1 MPVVELT
8 FDRLSKYL
16 PRAKVDKVLEM
27 LPYAALDIEGVE
39 DRRIRVEYNPNR
51 PDFSSD
57 LGILRAL
64 KGILEVEIGMP
75 RFAIARSR
83 GVSVIVD
90 REVEKIRPYVSALV
104 AMNGRLDDD
113 AIKQLISMQED
124 LNNGIGRRRKK
135 ASIGLHNLD
144 PIQFPAKY
152 TAAGEDYSFVP
163 LAGSSQMTIKQILR
177 DSEAGKQYG
186 HIIEKFGKYPLIVD
200 KAGSVLSLPPIING
214 NTTRIDTKTR
224 NLFVEVTA
232 TDRKAA
238 EDILAVIAV
247 TLQDARFRIGTVS
260 VRSGGGK
267 IATPRMTPTNVV
279 ADLNYVNSVLGLELD
294 SGQIIRCLRKSRLD
308 AIAKGGK
315 IICKV
320 PRYRTDISQP
330 IDIVE
335 EVAIGYGVYNLVPR
349 IPSSS
354 SSGQR
359 NDLSRYFSAI
369 RETLAGLGML
379 ESLNFSLTSSQVQ
392 YDSFG
397 RNSGI
402 ALTVDGSKSV
412 EHEVLRDSLIPS
424 LLHALSRNVHEE
436 YPQRLFEIGK
446 VFYKNREASE
456 RWSAAAVIAHAEAG
470 YSEIKS
476 VVQAML
482 RLCFRKE
489 PSTRAA
495 QNPFFI
501 AGRSAEIL
509 VDNKV
514 IGSVGEIVPLALATL
529 KLRVP
534 VAAFELNLGEF
545 LIKD

>member
-1 MPVVELT
+1 
-8 FDRLSKYL
+8 
-16 PRAKVDKVLEM
+16 
-27 LPYAALDIEGVE
+27 
-39 DRRIRVEYNPNR
+39 
-51 PDFSSD
+51 
-57 LGILRAL
+57 
-64 KGILEVEIGMP
+64 
-75 RFAIARSR
+75 
-83 GVSVIVD
+83 
-90 REVEKIRPYVSALV
+90 
-104 AMNGRLDDD
+104 MNGRLDDD

-186 HIIEKFGKYPLIVD
+186 HILEKFDRYPLIVD

-224 NLFVEVTA
+224 SLFVEVTA

-247 TLQDARFRIGTVS
+247 TLHDAGFRIGTVS

-279 ADLNYVNSVLGLELD
+279 ADLDYVNSVLGLELD
-294 SGQIIRCLRKSRLD
+294 SGQTIRCLRKGRLD
-308 AIAKGGK
+308 ATAKGGK

-320 PRYRTDISQP
+320 PRYRTDISHP

-354 SSGQR
+354 STGQR
-359 NDLSRYFSAI
+359 NDLSRHFSAI

-397 RNSGI
+397 RNSGT

-446 VFYKNREASE
+446 VFHKNREASE

-470 YSEIKS
+470 YTEIKS

-489 PSTRAA
+489 PST
-495 QNPFFI
+495 
-501 AGRSAEIL
+501 
-509 VDNKV
+509 
-514 IGSVGEIVPLALATL
+514 
-529 KLRVP
+529 
-534 VAAFELNLGEF
+534 
-545 LIKD
+545 